1 MKQLTLIGIGTG
13 APSHVTLAGQ
23 QAMCDADVILIP
35 RKAGNKDDLVEVRRE
50 ILRQSG
56 SQVPIV
62 EFDLPVRDAEGDYR
76 QGVDD
81 WHDAIALAWQ
91 TACPNAVQHV
101 ALLVWGDPSLYDST
115 LRIANRLASKPEVRV
130 VPGITALQALTAAHA
145 IPLNEIN
152 APVLI
157 TTGRQLREKGWPNG
171 VLRAAVLLDGEC
183 SFTSLEPDRFR
194 IWWGAHLGM
203 DNQVLRS
210 GLLAEVSDDIVET
223 RAKARAR
230 HGWVMDTYLLER
242 IADQETVV
250 S

>member
-1 MKQLTLIGIGTG
+1 MDQLTLIGIGTG

-23 QAMCDADVILIP
+23 QAMREVDVVLIP
-35 RKAGNKDDLVEVRRE
+35 RKAGKKDDLVDVRRE
-50 ILRQSG
+50 ILGQSK
-56 SQVPIV
+56 STARVV
-62 EFDLPVRDAEGDYR
+62 EFDLPVRDTQADYR

-81 WHDAIALAWQ
+81 WHDAIAIAWRN
-91 TACPNAVQHV
+91 ACPAGVKH
-101 ALLVWGDPSLYDST
+101 AGLLVWGDPSLYDST
-115 LRIANRLASKPEVRV
+115 LRIAERLRPKPKVRV

-145 IPLNEIN
+145 IPLNDIN

-157 TTGRQLREKGWPNG
+157 TTGRQLRENGWPDS
-171 VLRAAVLLDGEC
+171 VTRAAVLLDGEC
-183 SFTSLEPDRFR
+183 SFTKLDTDRFH

-203 DNQVLRS
+203 ENEVLRK

-223 RAKARAR
+223 RAQARAD

-242 IADQETVV
+242 IADEVSVV